1 MTAENHSLQAPS
13 TSPRSRGQAYV
24 GLLCC
29 LERVCHAAETRY
41 PGVDHLRVCP
51 DRPAAAVIT
60 QLAQD
65 LRSVASQSLAD
76 SFDLWRRRAHNF
88 DAAAAGLDE
97 LRKAFD
103 RQVPALD
110 RTEYQ
115 MMLGARI
122 LEVQR
127 CRQALEAATDHLEDE
142 LATELDSLLSTRL
155 SDHPR

>member
-1 MTAENHSLQAPS
+1 MTAKNHSLQAPS
-13 TSPRSRGQAYV
+13 TSPRSQGRTYV
-24 GLLCC
+24 DLLCC
-29 LERVCHAAETRY
+29 LERASQAAETRY
-41 PGVDHLRVCP
+41 PGVDHLRVCH
-51 DRPAAAVIT
+51 DQPAAAVIT
-60 QLAQD
+60 QLAQE
-65 LRSVASQSLAD
+65 LRSVASESLAD
-76 SFDLWRRRAHNF
+76 SFDLWRGRAHDF

-115 MMLGARI
+115 MMLRARI